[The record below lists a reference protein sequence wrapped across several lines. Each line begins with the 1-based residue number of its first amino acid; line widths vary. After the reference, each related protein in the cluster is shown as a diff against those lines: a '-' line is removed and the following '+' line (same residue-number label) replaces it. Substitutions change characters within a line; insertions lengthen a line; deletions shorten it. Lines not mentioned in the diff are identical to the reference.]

1 MAKINESTIELDL
14 TDYIANAQ
22 KAMEEIS
29 KRLEAFSPGVDENEV
44 LRDVLIGIAID
55 YVKLRDWQEKAGGQ
69 HGS

>member
-1 MAKINESTIELDL
+1 MAKIAELNIELDL

-44 LRDVLIGIAID
+44 LRDLLIGIAID
-55 YVKLRDWQEKAGGQ
+55 YVKLRDWQEKVGGQ
-69 HGS
+69 NGS